1 MTAPIPL
8 YRAAECS
15 ECRRVELLQTET
27 DDDARALLDVRGWRT
42 NTVDN
47 GSWSVPYTYCPQCA
61 AVMGRVA

>member
-8 YRAAECS
+8 YRTPECS

-42 NTVDN
+42 NTV
-47 GSWSVPYTYCPQCA
+47 GEAVYTYCPTHA
-61 AVMGRVA
+61 DHMGRTA